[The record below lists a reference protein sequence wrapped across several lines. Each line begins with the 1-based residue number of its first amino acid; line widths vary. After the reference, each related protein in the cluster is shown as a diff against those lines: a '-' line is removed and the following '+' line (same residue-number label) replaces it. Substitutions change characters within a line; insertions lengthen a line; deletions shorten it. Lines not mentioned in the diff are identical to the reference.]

1 MQLDHV
7 FFFVRDLEAAEALG
21 RSLGLA
27 ETYRRNHVGQG
38 TANICYCFENAFLEL
53 LFLTDRSEAESPA
66 IARAGLA
73 QRASWRE
80 LGTCPIGIA
89 WRLDRQ
95 DAPPSFATWQFR
107 PPYLL
112 DTMHIP
118 VAVESDD
125 PAVPLL
131 FQSPG
136 HAPPLEWQAERRGK
150 LQEAAGFRRI
160 SKVLLTSPSGFVP
173 GAALK
178 EVMAASDCLLEEG
191 RGLLWSV
198 RLVIARDDGSET
210 VLALENG

>member
-1 MQLDHV
+1 
-7 FFFVRDLEAAEALG
+7 
-21 RSLGLA
+21 
-27 ETYRRNHVGQG
+27 
-38 TANICYCFENAFLEL
+38 
-53 LFLTDRSEAESPA
+53 
-66 IARAGLA
+66 
-73 QRASWRE
+73 
-80 LGTCPIGIA
+80 
-89 WRLDRQ
+89 
-95 DAPPSFATWQFR
+95 
-107 PPYLL
+107 
-112 DTMHIP
+112 MHIP

-160 SKVLLTSPSGFVP
+160 SKVLLTSPRGFVP

-178 EVMAASDCLLEEG
+178 EVMAASDCFLEEG

-210 VLALENG
+210 VLALDNG

>member
-7 FFFVRDLEAAEALG
+7 FLFVRDLEAAEALG

-27 ETYRRNHVGQG
+27 ETYRRNHIGQG

-66 IARAGLA
+66 IARTGLA

-80 LGTCPIGIA
+80 FGTCPIGIA

-107 PPYLL
+107 PPYLP
-112 DTMHIP
+112 DTIHIP

-136 HAPPLEWQAERRGK
+136 SEPPHEWPAERRGE

-160 SKVLLTSPSGFVP
+160 SKVLLTSPRGFVP
-173 GAALK
+173 GSVLT
-178 EVMAASDCLLEEG
+178 EVMASTGCALEEG
-191 RGLLWSV
+191 CGPHWSV
-198 RLVIARDDGSET
+198 RLLLVHNDGSET
-210 VLALENG
+210 VHALDNG